1 MHPQSHKARASSC
14 SRGSGCSALRDELEE
29 RVTKLDSPKLDK
41 VLTGDLLDATVI
53 AGAIV
58 EAATSAALGGPYDVR
73 GRHVHARLG
82 HCRGQ
87 H

>member
-29 RVTKLDSPKLDK
+29 RVTKLDK

-58 EAATSAALGGPYDVR
+58 EAATSAALGGP
-73 GRHVHARLG
+73 
-82 HCRGQ
+82 
-87 H
+87 